1 MAVIIHN
8 LPVQPNIFGL
18 QGNHQ
23 GNNGVRL
30 GGQPV
35 APVHTF
41 TQSPTPSATPGATL
55 SATLSAAPSV
65 AVALGGQPVIVIT
78 APATD
83 VRHGLSVTQSPS
95 FSVGPSPSL
104 TTSG

>member
-8 LPVQPNIFGL
+8 LPVPPNILGL

-35 APVHTF
+35 APVDTS
-41 TQSPTPSATPGATL
+41 TQSPTPSATPGATP

-65 AVALGGQPVIVIT
+65 AVALGGQPVVI
-78 APATD
+78 APASD

-95 FSVGPSPSL
+95 FSVSPSTSL